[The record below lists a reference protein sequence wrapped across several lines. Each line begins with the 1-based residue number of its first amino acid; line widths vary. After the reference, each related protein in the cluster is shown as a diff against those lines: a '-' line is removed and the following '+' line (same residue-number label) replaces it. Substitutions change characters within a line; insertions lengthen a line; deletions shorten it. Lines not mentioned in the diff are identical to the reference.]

1 MGRIGLAVLLA
12 LHGLVHLLGFVV
24 PFRLAQIE
32 GFPYSTSVFGGR
44 VELGETGVRVG
55 GVLWLLAAAAFV
67 AAAVGLWL
75 LQPWW
80 WGLAFGVT
88 VVSAVLCALWIP
100 VSWAGLAIDAA
111 LLVLLWLP
119 AVRGLAQPS

>member
-1 MGRIGLAVLLA
+1 MARRIGAE
-12 LHGLVHLLGFVV
+12 GPHLG
-24 PFRLAQIE
+24 A
-32 GFPYSTSVFGGR
+32 
-44 VELGETGVRVG
+44 TGDGSRG

-88 VVSAVLCALWIP
+88 VVSAALCALWIP

-111 LLVLLWLP
+111 LLVLLQLP
-119 AVRGLAQPS
+119 VVRGLAQPS